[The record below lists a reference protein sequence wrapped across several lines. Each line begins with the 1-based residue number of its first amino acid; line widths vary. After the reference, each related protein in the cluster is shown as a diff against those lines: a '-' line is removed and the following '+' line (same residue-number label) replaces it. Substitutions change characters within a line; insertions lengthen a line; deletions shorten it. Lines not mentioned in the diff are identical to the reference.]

1 MFNLKYKK
9 KKNFNLNCQ
18 KINEELQKKKKKRK
32 KGKRDQK
39 ALKGNAG
46 MF

>member
-9 KKNFNLNCQ
+9 KKFFNLNCQ